1 MNSLAMAFNDVFKL
15 LQKAWNLYKRYAGDK
30 HLTETQLDTFAK
42 EVDDLYREYNS
53 NFAKDIL
60 TALVL
65 EVERGLTLK

>member
-1 MNSLAMAFNDVFKL
+1 MNSGAMAFNDVFKL
-15 LQKAWNLYKRYAGDK
+15 LQKTWNLYKRYAGAK
-30 HLTETQLDTFAK
+30 YLTETQLDTFVK
-42 EVDDLYREYNS
+42 EVDDLYRECNS

>member
-1 MNSLAMAFNDVFKL
+1 MNSGAMAFNDVFKL
-15 LQKAWNLYKRYAGDK
+15 LQKTWNLYKRYAGAK
-30 HLTETQLDTFAK
+30 HLTETQLDTFVK
-42 EVDDLYREYNS
+42 EVDDLYRECNS